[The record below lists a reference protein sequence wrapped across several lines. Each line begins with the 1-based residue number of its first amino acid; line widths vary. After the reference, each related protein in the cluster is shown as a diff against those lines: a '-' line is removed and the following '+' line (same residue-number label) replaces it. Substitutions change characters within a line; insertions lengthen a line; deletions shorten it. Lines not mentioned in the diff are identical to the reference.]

1 MADIKLTRPAAG
13 QNVVAPS
20 APDARMVLDF
30 AADQVSIDRP
40 QGSDSL
46 YFRFDDGSSIE
57 LQNFYTQYNKD
68 AIPSF
73 EVDGQLIAGADFFNA
88 FGPDLAPAAGPAA
101 GPTRSGRY
109 SDFGN
114 SNLADGVNHL
124 DGLDY
129 RLSFAGDTQPN
140 LDPYPLIT
148 NSAPTLSTGGATI
161 SMGITEAGVG
171 KPHMAPITGSF
182 TVNDPD
188 GDSISATV
196 NFGGSSVA
204 INGVTTLS
212 NNFGTLI
219 ITPSGGGSNVTYQF
233 SYEVNDNP
241 VDPLFRPGDLRT
253 DGADSLA
260 QGETHTEVIT
270 ITISDGMGHTV
281 TQPINI
287 TITGTNDAP
296 DIRSFDDL
304 TLKDDGR
311 FGGTD
316 EYTDKDTG
324 NTINPAEN
332 NKTAEGAISTDDKV
346 DGTHH
351 LLHAVGTITAFDPDH
366 NVVLTYGI
374 SSSGLLKDAGGQE
387 NNASYKV
394 EGYTPPADQTLQPTI
409 QGCDTQIKTDY
420 GTLYLNSSTGKYEFV
435 VNPESDATNHLA
447 EGQTVTLS
455 FSPTVTDEHGATD
468 AEFGVMRNSGTPGGG
483 SNGINI
489 TIMGSNDVPVIQ
501 SANWGE
507 SGNTVTEASL
517 SYVGGTVVATDVDAI
532 VPTGDHISESDTL
545 RYGLFHPA
553 SQGSESG
560 TMVQDL
566 YVVPT
571 ASDSDGTLHYT
582 LSNTQPDNGNF
593 YGTVHIDKSSG
604 SYSFTLNNGAACVDA
619 LDDDSDK
626 GSSLEVTFPVVVED
640 QFGAFA
646 KQDVKLTIKGVNDA
660 PVFSKTSNGHD
671 VKESGVYS
679 NAHEIGKV
687 NTLYAEENT
696 TKTRDSNGEGGD
708 YPNGLTDGVHHELV
722 ATGTV
727 VATDVDNGDAN
738 HLTYSLVNEAGGKT
752 GSSTMYVTAT
762 YHHDSVDANGSHWTP
777 VYSTTDTSGAI
788 NYLGKLVMREDGNY
802 TFTLSDTGVANTIA
816 EDDNIKLTFTPA
828 VYDSSSYNTTKGPDI
843 TVTVHGSNEA
853 PIFDAVKAVKWDTN
867 TPKDGLS
874 GVITESA
881 TSLNLAT
888 ISGSVAASDVDHGDT
903 LTYSF
908 MSGTASV
915 SLLYVVPAN
924 NAAGYELKVLPTDV
938 DGNSTENYFGTI
950 SMTDAQNGNFTFT
963 LKNDAACVQALDDD
977 NVGVTGFKISVP
989 AVAQDSHGAWA
1000 KTDVLVTINGTNDA
1014 PVIDGV
1020 VDLEVAETGV
1030 RADAAHP
1037 MEGGNAVFSGK
1048 NVSGEGHISANDA
1061 DAHDKLTYLVI
1072 SADGTGAV
1080 GGMIAVADIK
1090 TDAHYSDAAKAIV
1103 VNGNSYNAAY
1113 RVASGTL
1120 YLNTATG
1127 KYVFELNDAVAE
1139 HLPQD
1144 AKQAVSFSIRVS
1156 DGDAA
1161 DVKDHAINVS
1171 ITGTNDRPTLGFVD
1185 AKGKSVAGGDLSV
1198 TEKGYNVTGKAGASG
1213 YVLGDDHDD
1222 GAVLHFGLVAGNV
1235 TAGDEFGKLGAAF
1248 NADAE
1253 GTAGMGDGVTTV
1265 TGVYGKLTITAAG
1278 KYTYSLN
1285 NSSNSAADKLG
1296 LKADGTPE
1304 TAQDDFTVY
1313 VRDEHGAWSTQH
1325 IAVTVTG
1332 SNDAPVLSAV
1342 NRSVVESG
1350 VKDGGNQITW
1360 GTPSVSG
1367 TLAVTDV
1374 DVIDQGTKQTFA
1386 VKGVKADGTSVTPT
1400 VASGSFTVET
1410 GTYDARYTVD
1420 SGVLYLN
1427 TATGAYAFVLTNNA
1441 DSVNGLDLGDKLS
1454 IKFSVTVADVHGV
1467 VSAPKDIT
1475 VTITGTNDKP
1485 SLTLGY
1491 EKGITHE
1498 TQSAAGATPAYE
1510 QIHVADSNND
1520 AFGHVSGSLTTAL
1533 GTAASADDDASAKA
1547 YFGAVKGLVAEG
1559 PSSLLA
1565 AKIAGTSFNAVDKTD
1580 KASATSEVTVQGL
1593 HGTLHVYANGKY
1605 FYEMDAQQA
1614 DKGGAIN
1621 QLKDGDHFDDTFTIL
1636 VKDEHGAWTTRPITV
1651 RIDGVND
1658 TPYRVSDNELIVN
1671 VKESGHGY
1679 SSTSGGV
1686 TAYHGNKEVSG
1697 SPVVDGKIYFNDDT
1711 AAPNAIHIKDDDSTA
1726 LSTTNPFA
1734 INSSKAS
1741 ASGEGSYTLTTDYG
1755 TFTLN
1760 KDGTYKFELDNTLP
1774 KVKELNQGEGYY
1786 DLKVPIIVQ
1795 DADGGK
1801 LQFYITVKVTGTND
1815 TPTIFSYSNAME
1827 ITDARGVAPTISGS
1841 VAKVTDDDNDGSK
1854 SEIFTYGIT
1863 NSAMPSDGGASG
1875 VTPGMGSSMAG
1886 SYGTLVIDPSSGKY
1900 TYTLDNNNA
1909 AVKALSG
1916 KDHLTETFH
1925 VMVRDAAGAFDI
1937 KPVTVTINGTAD
1949 PMKLANLDAQVLQVR
1964 EDGVA
1969 FNTNTADAGTLTAN
1983 GELVVQVADNPVG
1996 NDGAN
2001 HLHYGF
2007 VDASSKVLA
2016 VGKAAA
2022 GVIEYKTAYGT
2033 LKITQVDNA
2042 GGTGD
2047 QKVHFEFVLDS
2058 AKAEGLNANQQA
2070 LLSGIKLAV
2079 WDDRVSKEPVVEET
2093 NNPAVAQKLDVY
2105 INGTND
2111 KPYFTGIETG
2121 EGHNKGNIISE
2132 NALSEDAVKGASI
2145 TGKFVAD
2152 DPDAGHTPTDLSYG
2166 IVVGDKLVQAA
2177 EGKYGILELRPN
2189 GSYTYTLTKPLPAEF
2204 QTLDNGKLLSATD
2217 MALLQENFTVRVT
2230 DPLNAYTQTT
2240 LVIDCK
2246 GATDAPSFAVT
2257 HIGITEDNG
2266 FPVRPATQV
2275 ASDNPVTKGTLALN
2289 TTDAADTTNY
2299 TGGKWSITGATKN
2312 TDGSYTYEG
2321 KYATFVLESNG
2332 SYTYTL
2338 HGNDT
2343 AEVQAFSQGSSI
2355 AEKISVTVTGKDGT
2369 YRTETV
2375 TLTVNGA
2382 NDAPVFGKD
2391 AYEGEVKYGVYEK
2404 EGNWGDVAPNPTGVV
2419 FTGTV
2424 AATDVDAGNKL
2435 TYALMDGTGHKV
2447 TELAT
2452 EYGVI
2457 TINPSTGAYTYYL
2470 NDRGLKNGSEDKI
2483 NVIVTDEHGATDT
2496 AAINIDIA
2504 AASGGGSGGWP
2515 RFLDMDGT
2523 TLRPNAIQ
2531 EDNGT
2536 VAHPQDNPY
2545 GGSITATGQLD
2556 ARYALDLWD
2565 LGKAPDH
2572 GFGVSN
2578 NGEQVQGMQGQYGFI
2593 TVNPAT
2599 GAYVYTLYNSSDKVQ
2614 ALKAGQTVTDEFY
2627 VMLDG
2632 NLQNE
2637 YGVLGN
2643 DAKIVITIKGTNDRP
2658 LVKGYDD
2665 LSIEERARTGFE
2677 DDNKAALTASGTITA
2692 KDVDGDAVTF
2702 TVKIQ
2707 PAHGTVS
2714 LDPKTG
2720 EYTYTVNEN
2729 LGHLKAGEVKPDSF
2743 TVEASDGH
2751 GGVTT
2756 QVIPITING
2765 VNWAPKVVTTNP
2777 KLTVV
2782 EDADITKGATGV
2794 VTGDLSDLISDDEG
2808 LGNLSFT
2815 LESAGTG
2822 AKGSMLVQ
2830 GKYGTLHITPSGQ
2843 YVYTVNNGSDAV
2855 QGLDSKHPGTETFTI
2870 TAKDQHG
2877 ASVPITLEVAVTGKD
2892 DAPQL
2897 TVDKVLTVTE
2907 GVEGVASGQATA
2919 YDKDIADQTLGALK
2933 FSLTGGRDGVDD
2945 DGKTCQSYTNDY
2957 GTFRVYENGAYTFDL
2972 NNASNDV
2979 KALKAGEL
2987 KETSATLVVTDLNGN
3002 ETTQNITVN
3011 IKGTASVPEV
3021 TTVIGDKNPDLAS
3034 DHGDYGYD
3042 IEAVANAGTGQS
3054 YTAQGQIDGM
3064 DYEAGKAPVFTVQ
3077 TQGSYGT
3084 LTIKAEGKYTY
3095 TADAAKVEA
3104 LGDGVPIKDSVTI
3117 LLTAA
3122 NGLTSKKTLVI
3133 DILGANDTPT
3143 ITSTGWTGS
3152 GELTEQGYLNPAQ
3165 ADSISGTVVG
3175 HDVDTS
3181 DNGHLSYGF
3190 VGSSS
3195 VVSTL
3200 YAVPDDASFKL
3211 VEGEPADHNYFGT
3224 FTMNAGTGAYT
3235 FTLNNAATCVQQM
3248 GGSDAI
3254 HISANVAVKDPHGL
3268 VATQTIGLDIHG
3280 SNDAPTVTS
3289 AVWQG
3294 GNELTEA
3301 GYDNLA
3307 AVAAITG
3314 TVAGQDVDASDAAHL
3329 SYGFVLTLAGVQ
3341 TVAQTLYAVPD
3352 GASFSLVD
3360 AIPADHNYYGT
3371 FTMNGGEYTF
3381 TLNNDADCVQ
3391 HLNVADTLH
3400 LGAQVVAVDQGHVV
3414 SEPVDISLT
3423 IHGSN
3428 DAPVV
3433 HVDGF
3438 NIYATDVDSS
3448 LSFNVQDDALYGHI
3462 TQQTDGSYAYTLN
3475 VDDATALNILSAAD
3489 VAGGIIT
3496 DGADY
3501 SVSDEHTSASGA
3513 VSVGVSVDNWDGH
3526 GGHLLFS
3533 APDANGHY
3541 TAQAASGH
3549 NVILGGDNDDILYGG
3564 TGDDILYGGAGH
3576 NELHG
3581 GDGNDHL
3588 YGGTSYGGTSNDFLD
3603 GGKGSNVLDGGAGN
3617 DVLVF
3622 HQGDHIDGGVNTDM
3636 LLVSGT
3642 DTTSVD
3648 DLFNSK
3654 TSNIEVIVKGSAVDS
3669 LTDMKALA
3677 DKGISFNEHNQ
3688 VELDAGKGWQDTHTS
3703 VDGHDV
3709 WTNTAGDL
3717 TVTIK
3722 HDDAENAKNVIVATH
3737 NS

>member
-1 MADIKLTRPAAG
+1 MRPKEGTPMADIKLTRPAAG
-13 QNVVAPS
+13 QNVVIPS

-88 FGPDLAPAAGPAA
+88 FGPDLAPAAGPSAS
-101 GPTRSGRY
+101 PTRSGRY
-109 SDFGN
+109 SDFANAG
-114 SNLADGVNHL
+114 LEHGVNHL

-129 RLSFAGDTQPN
+129 RLGFGGDTQPN
-140 LDPYPLIT
+140 INPYASPFLT
-148 NSAPTLSTGGATI
+148 NAAPTLSTGGAAI
-161 SMGITEAGVG
+161 AIGLTERAWSGTG
-171 KPHMAPITGSF
+171 DNAAPDSQRGSF
-182 TVNDPD
+182 SVADPD
-188 GDSISATV
+188 GDSLTTTV
-196 NFGGSSVA
+196 SMGGKVVA
-204 INGVTTLS
+204 VSTAGPTTVES
-212 NNFGTLI
+212 DYGTLV
-219 ITPSGGGSNVTYQF
+219 ITPRGGGSNVTFEYTYTLKQ
-233 SYEVNDNP
+233 
-241 VDPLFRPGDLRT
+241 DPYSPT
-253 DGADSLA
+253 DSLA
-260 QGETHTEVIT
+260 EGEKQADNIVFS
-270 ITISDGMGHTV
+270 ISDGKGHTV
-281 TQPINI
+281 TQPINVV
-287 TITGTNDAP
+287 ITGSNDAP
-296 DIRSFDDL
+296 DITRVGSAL
-304 TLKDDGR
+304 TLKEAGVYA
-311 FGGTD
+311 GQPVG
-316 EYTDKDTG
+316 DK
-324 NTINPAEN
+324 
-332 NKTAEGAISTDDKV
+332 
-346 DGTHH
+346 
-351 LLHAVGTITAFDPDH
+351 LHADELNSAPGVQATLSGTITAHDPDH
-366 NVVLTYGI
+366 GAQLYFGLKDKNGNLLDMTSVNADGSLKGTFVIGSVNNPGHSPSDVVVTGI
-374 SSSGLLKDAGGQE
+374 SEHNGQITISTNYGDLVLAKTSDTTAAYTFTLKNTE
-387 NNASYKV
+387 S
-394 EGYTPPADQTLQPTI
+394 EG
-409 QGCDTQIKTDY
+409 
-420 GTLYLNSSTGKYEFV
+420 
-435 VNPESDATNHLA
+435 ATNKLA
-447 EGQTVTLS
+447 EGQTVTLN
-455 FSPTVTDEHGATD
+455 FEPYVRDEYDATD
-468 AEFGVMRNSGTPGGG
+468 
-483 SNGINI
+483 
-489 TIMGSNDVPVIQ
+489 
-501 SANWGE
+501 
-507 SGNTVTEASL
+507 GNA
-517 SYVGGTVVATDVDAI
+517 
-532 VPTGDHISESDTL
+532 DTL
-545 RYGLFHPA
+545 RN
-553 SQGSESG
+553 G
-560 TMVQDL
+560 T
-566 YVVPT
+566 PHST
-571 ASDSDGTLHYT
+571 A
-582 LSNTQPDNGNF
+582 
-593 YGTVHIDKSSG
+593 I
-604 SYSFTLNNGAACVDA
+604 
-619 LDDDSDK
+619 
-626 GSSLEVTFPVVVED
+626 
-640 QFGAFA
+640 
-646 KQDVKLTIKGVNDA
+646 TI
-660 PVFSKTSNGHD
+660 
-671 VKESGVYS
+671 
-679 NAHEIGKV
+679 
-687 NTLYAEENT
+687 
-696 TKTRDSNGEGGD
+696 
-708 YPNGLTDGVHHELV
+708 
-722 ATGTV
+722 
-727 VATDVDNGDAN
+727 
-738 HLTYSLVNEAGGKT
+738 
-752 GSSTMYVTAT
+752 
-762 YHHDSVDANGSHWTP
+762 
-777 VYSTTDTSGAI
+777 
-788 NYLGKLVMREDGNY
+788 
-802 TFTLSDTGVANTIA
+802 TI
-816 EDDNIKLTFTPA
+816 E
-828 VYDSSSYNTTKGPDI
+828 
-843 TVTVHGSNEA
+843 
-853 PIFDAVKAVKWDTN
+853 
-867 TPKDGLS
+867 
-874 GVITESA
+874 
-881 TSLNLAT
+881 
-888 ISGSVAASDVDHGDT
+888 
-903 LTYSF
+903 
-908 MSGTASV
+908 
-915 SLLYVVPAN
+915 
-924 NAAGYELKVLPTDV
+924 
-938 DGNSTENYFGTI
+938 
-950 SMTDAQNGNFTFT
+950 
-963 LKNDAACVQALDDD
+963 
-977 NVGVTGFKISVP
+977 
-989 AVAQDSHGAWA
+989 
-1000 KTDVLVTINGTNDA
+1000 GTNDA
-1014 PVIDGV
+1014 PVVTQNAWGSAASDVTVTADGRGV
-1020 VDLEVAETGV
+1020 TLTEQVDQN
-1030 RADAAHP
+1030 AATSAVSGTFTAHDVDNGDSLTYG
-1037 MEGGNAVFSGK
+1037 MVENGGNVMHTSIYVVMGSDGKLATTTDPSAPKGADYVGVFTLTSGAAGTTGYIFTMDNASPAVQ
-1048 NVSGEGHISANDA
+1048 
-1061 DAHDKLTYLVI
+1061 
-1072 SADGTGAV
+1072 
-1080 GGMIAVADIK
+1080 GMQ
-1090 TDAHYSDAAKAIV
+1090 
-1103 VNGNSYNAAY
+1103 NGNSYDVSILLTARDSFGAYVQQSVTVTVKGANDTPVVTVAAKDGLAVKEAGVGDNPADPMATVEGKY
-1113 RVASGTL
+1113 ADGNTSEHSFKVYDCDANDVQNVRVVLSGGELVEAKSVEALDEGVYSIKTVYGIFTLTPASVTDANGGTTTTYTYAFALDHSDAVEKLSADDVLNYTATITVTDEKGAAVEQKVTIKIDGTNDAPKLTMTSGTHTAEENDLIKGTFTVTDVDSDGVTTTAGYTELTNHKLSLEFDTIESKVSGGTADTPASTNDSSAAPSEYDKPAVLVTNYGTLTVKPDGTYTFEPKADALDQGDSVTLKFNVTITDRHGADDTKPIEITLTGVNDAPTGGSDSAVSLTVVESGLSPDPGANSYNKASGGKKSDGSSFTVKDVDANDTQKVSLLLDDTTVTL
-1120 YLNTATG
+1120 EKSDNGDLVYHGQYGDFIITPSGATSNKDGSYTPTNVGAGITYTYKYVLVEDKANSLGANDDINYKFKVVVTDSNTATTSQGVNVHVDAVNDIPSISWSSVGVSEAGLMNGNNTFADTGLATGQIPGGYTGGVYDPDNATNTLTFKVAGLTDGQNSWDVVAGNANGHGGAQLARNITGTDESGASITRAETVSILGQSSATEGGVAHQIIVTNYGVLNLNTATG
-1127 KYVFELNDAVAE
+1127 SYTFNIKPTEAMLHDLGISDANIGTILNNIN
-1139 HLPQD
+1139 HLAQGE
-1144 AKQAVSFSIRVS
+1144 KLSFSFQATVT
-1156 DGDAA
+1156 DPG
-1161 DVKDHAINVS
+1161 NL
-1171 ITGTNDRPTLGFVD
+1171 TGTHMIGIN
-1185 AKGKSVAGGDLSV
+1185 
-1198 TEKGYNVTGKAGASG
+1198 
-1213 YVLGDDHDD
+1213 
-1222 GAVLHFGLVAGNV
+1222 
-1235 TAGDEFGKLGAAF
+1235 
-1248 NADAE
+1248 
-1253 GTAGMGDGVTTV
+1253 
-1265 TGVYGKLTITAAG
+1265 
-1278 KYTYSLN
+1278 
-1285 NSSNSAADKLG
+1285 
-1296 LKADGTPE
+1296 
-1304 TAQDDFTVY
+1304 
-1313 VRDEHGAWSTQH
+1313 
-1325 IAVTVTG
+1325 IA
-1332 SNDAPVLSAV
+1332 
-1342 NRSVVESG
+1342 
-1350 VKDGGNQITW
+1350 
-1360 GTPSVSG
+1360 
-1367 TLAVTDV
+1367 
-1374 DVIDQGTKQTFA
+1374 
-1386 VKGVKADGTSVTPT
+1386 
-1400 VASGSFTVET
+1400 
-1410 GTYDARYTVD
+1410 
-1420 SGVLYLN
+1420 
-1427 TATGAYAFVLTNNA
+1427 
-1441 DSVNGLDLGDKLS
+1441 
-1454 IKFSVTVADVHGV
+1454 
-1467 VSAPKDIT
+1467 
-1475 VTITGTNDKP
+1475 GTNDKP
-1485 SLTLGY
+1485 ALTLNYASTLVRHTSVSDSGKIGY
-1491 EKGITHE
+1491 EQLEI
-1498 TQSAAGATPAYE
+1498 SDASNSDYGAVT
-1510 QIHVADSNND
+1510 DSQRVYKLGN
-1520 AFGHVSGSLTTAL
+1520 ATA
-1533 GTAASADDDASAKA
+1533 TDDDANARE
-1547 YFGAVKGLVAEG
+1547 YFGVVKGHVTDGSGTLTDAG
-1559 PSSLLA
+1559 IANSALNTTQSS
-1565 AKIAGTSFNAVDKTD
+1565 GTSKSTNYVTVTGDYGTLKIDANGNYSYTMDKTM
-1580 KASATSEVTVQGL
+1580 ASAGGVINKLTATEHLDDSFTV
-1593 HGTLHVYANGKY
+1593 
-1605 FYEMDAQQA
+1605 
-1614 DKGGAIN
+1614 
-1621 QLKDGDHFDDTFTIL
+1621 L
-1636 VKDEHGAWTTRPITV
+1636 VKDEFGAWTTRPITV

-1658 TPYRVSDNELIVN
+1658 TPYLVSDNELIVN

-1679 SSTSGGV
+1679 SSTSDGE

-1734 INSSKAS
+1734 IANVD
-1741 ASGEGSYTLTTDYG
+1741 GNGSYTLTTDYG

-1774 KVKELNQGEGYY
+1774 RVKELNQGEGY
-1786 DLKVPIIVQ
+1786 DLKVPITVQ

-1801 LQFYITVKVTGTND
+1801 LQFDITVKVTGTND
-1815 TPTIFSYSNAME
+1815 TPTISSSSYSNAME

-1841 VAKVTDDDNDGSK
+1841 VANVTDDDNGGSI

-1916 KDHLTETFH
+1916 KDHLTETFN

-2007 VDASSKVLA
+2007 VDVNGNVLA
-2016 VGKAAA
+2016 VGKVAA
-2022 GVIEYKTAYGT
+2022 GVIEYETAYGT

-2079 WDDRVSKEPVVEET
+2079 WDDRVSKEPVVGET
-2093 NNPAVAQKLDVY
+2093 NDPAVAQKLDVY

-2111 KPYFTGIETG
+2111 RPYFTGIETG

-2145 TGKFVAD
+2145 TGKLVAD

-2217 MALLQENFTVRVT
+2217 DNGKLLSATDMALLQENFTVRVT

-2266 FPVRPATQV
+2266 STQV

-2299 TGGKWSITGATKN
+2299 TGGKWSIKGATENK
-2312 TDGSYTYEG
+2312 DGSYTYEG

-2343 AEVQAFSQGSSI
+2343 AEVQAFSQGSSF
-2355 AEKISVTVTGKDGT
+2355 AENISVTVTGKDGI

-2391 AYEGEVKYGVYEK
+2391 EYEGEVKYGVYEK

-2504 AASGGGSGGWP
+2504 AASGGGSGRWP

-2523 TLRPNAIQ
+2523 TLRPNDIQ

-2556 ARYALDLWD
+2556 ARYALDFCD

-2599 GAYVYTLYNSSDKVQ
+2599 GAYVYTLYNSSEKVQ
-2614 ALKAGQTVTDEFY
+2614 ALKADQTVTDEFY

-2632 NLQNE
+2632 NLQKE

-2658 LVKGYDD
+2658 LVKSYDD
-2665 LSIEERARTGFE
+2665 LSIQERASKGFE
-2677 DDNKAALTASGTITA
+2677 DDNEAALTASGTITA

-2743 TVEASDGH
+2743 IVEASDGH

-2782 EDADITKGATGV
+2782 EDADITKGGTGV
-2794 VTGDLSDLISDDEG
+2794 VTGALSDLISDDEG

-2855 QGLDSKHPGTETFTI
+2855 QGLDSKHPATDKFTI
-2870 TAKDQHG
+2870 EVTDQHG
-2877 ASVPITLEVAVTGKD
+2877 ESKTITLMVDVIGKD

-2907 GVEGVASGQATA
+2907 GVERVASGQATA
-2919 YDKDIADQTLGALK
+2919 YDKDIADQATHVLK
-2933 FSLTGGRDGVDD
+2933 FSFNGGQGGVDD
-2945 DGKTCQSYTNDY
+2945 DGKTYQSYTNDY
-2957 GTFRVYENGAYTFDL
+2957 GTFRVYEDGAYTFDL

-3054 YTAQGQIDGM
+3054 YTAKGQIDGM

-3084 LTIKAEGKYTY
+3084 LTINAEGKYTY

-3104 LGDGVPIKDSVTI
+3104 LGDGVRIKDSVTI

-3122 NGLTSKKTLVI
+3122 NGLTSEKTLVI

-3181 DNGHLSYGF
+3181 DNGLLSYGF

-3211 VEGEPADHNYFGT
+3211 VEELTDHNYYGT

-3235 FTLNNAATCVQQM
+3235 FTLNNDADCVQQM

-3268 VATQTIGLDIHG
+3268 VATQTIGLD
-3280 SNDAPTVTS
+3280 
-3289 AVWQG
+3289 
-3294 GNELTEA
+3294 
-3301 GYDNLA
+3301 
-3307 AVAAITG
+3307 
-3314 TVAGQDVDASDAAHL
+3314 
-3329 SYGFVLTLAGVQ
+3329 
-3341 TVAQTLYAVPD
+3341 
-3352 GASFSLVD
+3352 
-3360 AIPADHNYYGT
+3360 
-3371 FTMNGGEYTF
+3371 
-3381 TLNNDADCVQ
+3381 
-3391 HLNVADTLH
+3391 
-3400 LGAQVVAVDQGHVV
+3400 
-3414 SEPVDISLT
+3414 

-3475 VDDATALNILSAAD
+3475 VDDATALNNLSAAH

-3501 SVSDEHTSASGA
+3501 SVSDGHTSASGA

-3622 HQGDHIDGGVNTDM
+3622 HQGDHIDGGADTDM

-3648 DLFNSK
+3648 DLFNS

-3703 VDGHDV
+3703 VDVHDV

-3722 HDDAENAKNVIVATH
+3722 HDDAENAKNVMVVTH